1 MDCGVCLEQKEE
13 DNFTILPCNHK
24 VCNVCFPKIRVPV
37 CPFCR
42 CKYGNSNDRYYN
54 EIDDELFEFDFNIIY
69 FSDDEELLSQRNRRR
84 NRRRQYRRNHNPRPR
99 RQTNHNPINIIHLPH
114 INLDHIIQLQETP
127 SINTKTKRKFK
138 NNGKRRVKTS
148 NSWNYRNLQNNIS
161 QSY

>member
-69 FSDDEELLSQRNRRR
+69 FSDDEERTIKVSDPEVGGTEWQILTASLS
-84 NRRRQYRRNHNPRPR
+84 
-99 RQTNHNPINIIHLPH
+99 L
-114 INLDHIIQLQETP
+114 
-127 SINTKTKRKFK
+127 
-138 NNGKRRVKTS
+138 G
-148 NSWNYRNLQNNIS
+148 
-161 QSY
+161 